1 MSQFT
6 GSVARFDLNTQS
18 TLSMLSTAN
27 NLHSD
32 LVYRF
37 HYSSNHLF
45 FASLDAGVAR
55 YDYNNGFWLAT
66 WNSGNW
72 LASDYVVSIDHV
84 GDSLF
89 ILADSTLHIYNLT
102 SGVFTTNSP
111 ISNYGLLQGGY
122 NLISWNSNGARSP
135 SNDIMLLSD
144 GSGVM
149 VELDPSASTLKTGE
163 LIIGSGQAAHKCQML
178 SR

>member
-1 MSQFT
+1 M
-6 GSVARFDLNTQS
+6 
-18 TLSMLSTAN
+18 
-27 NLHSD
+27 
-32 LVYRF
+32 
-37 HYSSNHLF
+37 
-45 FASLDAGVAR
+45 
-55 YDYNNGFWLAT
+55 
-66 WNSGNW
+66 
-72 LASDYVVSIDHV
+72 ASDYVVSIDHV

-122 NLISWNSNGARSP
+122 NLIAWNSNGARSP

-149 VELDPSASTLKTGE
+149 AELDPSSSTLKTGE
-163 LIIGSGQAAHKCQML
+163 LIIGSGPSSAEMADVVQVGNTVYVASSTILDMFDTST
-178 SR
+178 SRWFDCSTI

>member
-1 MSQFT
+1 
-6 GSVARFDLNTQS
+6 
-18 TLSMLSTAN
+18 ML
-27 NLHSD
+27 
-32 LVYRF
+32 
-37 HYSSNHLF
+37 
-45 FASLDAGVAR
+45 
-55 YDYNNGFWLAT
+55 
-66 WNSGNW
+66 
-72 LASDYVVSIDHV
+72 VSIDHV

-163 LIIGSGQAAHKCQML
+163 LIIGSGPKQRTNVRCCPGRKYCLCSKFHD
-178 SR
+178 S